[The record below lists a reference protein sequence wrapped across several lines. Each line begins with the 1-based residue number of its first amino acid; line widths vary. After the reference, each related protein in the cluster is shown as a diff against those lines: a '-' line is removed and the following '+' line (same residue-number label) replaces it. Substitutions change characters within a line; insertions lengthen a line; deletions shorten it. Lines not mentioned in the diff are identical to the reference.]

1 MTGAC
6 RIRAASGPLHG
17 ETTVPGDKSIA
28 HRALLLGALADGR
41 STIRGFPGGADVCAT
56 LDAVRALGAHA
67 DWSGDTIVLDGRG
80 LGLGAGVDATID
92 CRNSGT
98 TMRLLTGLVAGVP
111 GRRILDGD
119 GSLRRRPMER
129 VAEPLRRLGAHIRT
143 TDGHA
148 PVTVDGTSLTG
159 VACPTGVAS
168 AQVKSALLLAGLRAS
183 GTTTVVEPLA
193 TRDHTER
200 MLRHMG
206 VAVVVEGGR
215 ASVTGGQRLRP
226 LELELPGDP
235 SSAAFL
241 VVAALL
247 VPGSRVRVRGVG
259 VNPARTGLFT
269 VLRRMGAR
277 LVVDGAAERAGEP
290 CGDVIVEHGA
300 LTGTTVLPDEVPG
313 AIDEL
318 PILAVAAAFAD
329 GETRVTGAAEL
340 RVKES
345 DRLAALAPLRA
356 LGVAFEA
363 TADGFVVRGRP
374 DARLGGGTIATHG
387 DHRIAMAFAVAGL
400 RSADGVVLDDPACV
414 DVSFPGFFERLRAL
428 GGGVEAAS
436 GT

>member
-1 MTGAC
+1 MGTC
-6 RIRAASGPLHG
+6 RVRAARGPLSG
-17 ETTVPGDKSIA
+17 ETAVPGDKSIA

-41 STIRGFPGGADVCAT
+41 STIRRFPGGADVRAT

-67 DWSGDTIVLDGRG
+67 EWSGDTVVLEGRG
-80 LGLGAGVDATID
+80 LELGTDVDATID

-98 TMRLLTGLVAGVP
+98 TMRLVTGLVAAVG
-111 GRRILDGD
+111 GRRVLDGD

-129 VAEPLRRLGAHIRT
+129 VAAPLRRLGARIAT
-143 TDGHA
+143 TDEHA
-148 PVTVDGTSLTG
+148 PITIDGTTLTG
-159 VACPTGVAS
+159 TECAIAVAS

-183 GTTTVVEPLA
+183 GVTTVVEPLP

-206 VAVVVEGGR
+206 
-215 ASVTGGQRLRP
+215 ASVPVERGRISIAGGQALRP
-226 LELELPGDP
+226 LDLELPGDP

-247 VPGSRVRVRGVG
+247 VPGSRVRIRGVG
-259 VNPARTGLFT
+259 INPARTGLFE

-277 LVVDGAAERAGEP
+277 IAIDPTADRAGEP
-290 CGDVIVEHGA
+290 CGDLVIEHGA
-300 LTGTTVLPDEVPG
+300 LAGTTLAPEEVPG

-329 GETRVTGAAEL
+329 GETRVTGAGEL

-356 LGVAFEA
+356 LGVAFA
-363 TADGFVVRGRP
+363 PTADGFVVRGRP
-374 DARLGGGTIATHG
+374 DAQLGGGTIATHG
-387 DHRIAMAFAVAGL
+387 DHRIAMAFAIAGL
-400 RSADGVVLDDPACV
+400 RSRAGVVLDDPACV
-414 DVSFPGFFERLRAL
+414 DVSFPGFFEQLSAL
-428 GGGVEAAS
+428 GGDVDGADR
-436 GT
+436 T